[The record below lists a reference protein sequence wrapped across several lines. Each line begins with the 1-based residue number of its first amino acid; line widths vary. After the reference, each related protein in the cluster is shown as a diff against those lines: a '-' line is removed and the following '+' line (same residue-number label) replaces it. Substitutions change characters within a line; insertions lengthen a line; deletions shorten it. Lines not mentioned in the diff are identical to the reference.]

1 MKQKGYFFF
10 TTLTTGKPTLVYLGL
25 VLIGTSK
32 KKRGFW
38 VSAKIL
44 CLFVEKRCSYA
55 TSMILI
61 LSLIFQLS
69 Q

>member
-32 KKRGFW
+32 KKR
-38 VSAKIL
+38 IL
-44 CLFVEKRCSYA
+44 GISQNP
-55 TSMILI
+55 
-61 LSLIFQLS
+61 LSIC
-69 Q
+69 